1 MLKSTGMTDRL
12 LAGLAR
18 VGQDSRSH
26 TQKWQA
32 TKVKSLFRPVFPG
45 TMVPKAA
52 AGLFILSLSVH
63 EPPGNE
69 GRSFRGILACS
80 GRRRAPG
87 YHSRT
92 F

>member
-18 VGQDSRSH
+18 LGQDSRSH

-45 TMVPKAA
+45 TVVPRVA
-52 AGLFILSLSVH
+52 AGLFT

-69 GRSFRGILACS
+69 GRSFRGIMACS
-80 GRRRAPG
+80 GRRSAPG